1 MDSNHLTET
10 RLIEKAGLSGS
21 GDIGKTM
28 GSMEELPTLSER
40 IKRILNIISTAERRP
55 GNMICFIMY
64 DITSNKVRTIIAKF
78 LQNKGCTRVQKSI
91 FMADLSSE
99 SFQDIGKKLA
109 EIQKMYDNEDSILI
123 VPLSQDYARA
133 MKIIGQQVDLDLILH
148 AKNTLFF

>member
-1 MDSNHLTET
+1 MDSNHLTEM

-21 GDIGKTM
+21 GVIGKTM
-28 GSMEELPTLSER
+28 GSLEELHTLSER
-40 IKRILNIISTAERRP
+40 IKRILNIISTAERSP

-78 LQNKGCTRVQKSI
+78 LLNKGCTRVQKSI

-123 VPLSQDYARA
+123 IPLSQDYARA
-133 MKIIGQQVDLDLILH
+133 MKIIGQQVDIDLILH

>member
-10 RLIEKAGLSGS
+10 RLLEKAGLSGS
-21 GDIGKTM
+21 GDIGKAM

-78 LQNKGCTRVQKSI
+78 LLNKGCTRVQKSI

-123 VPLSQDYARA
+123 IPLSQDYARA
-133 MKIIGQQVDLDLILH
+133 MKIIGQQVDIDLILH